1 MSPEIIIS
9 DKEVVLGDII
19 ILQEG
24 EKVPADARVILSN
37 NLKVDES
44 AFSGES
50 LPVNKISE
58 VLNREYLPT
67 TDQKNIIFKGTN
79 LLTGSG
85 KAVVIATG
93 IKTEIGKIANEIA
106 SIDTEIPLKKNIRY
120 LSRAIIIV
128 VAFLNVVLFIEGLLY
143 GRNIREMFATLVS
156 LSVSVI
162 PEGLPIVMTLI
173 LATGVWRMSK
183 RNALVRRLQA
193 VEALGQAEVI
203 AVDKTGTITK
213 NEIVVQKV
221 FADNKF
227 FDIGGEGYEPKGKV
241 KVDGK
246 LVEPL
251 NHPELI
257 FAVKNAALCV
267 GARMAFLEKENR
279 WIARGDPTEASLLV
293 LAQKI
298 GFHKDILEQESP
310 AVADFPF
317 DYHLRYRASL
327 RKISNKNFLIVIGA
341 PENILKIS
349 NKIWHNGKRCGFLK
363 EEKRELESIF
373 EKMSEEGL
381 RVVAM
386 GISSN
391 PDKNISQEKIKEIT
405 FRFFWDEGFVA
416 SRSVRGNEQ
425 GD

>member
-1 MSPEIIIS
+1 MQSNWYAKSIQDVFEATKSNEQGLSDQEAERRLKEYGLNKLPEEKPDGILIIFLRQFKSSLIYILLFAGVIVFALGETVDGIIILFVLVFNAVVGAMQEGRAQNTLLALKKYTETRTTVLRDSKEIIIS
-9 DKEVVLGDII
+9 AKEVVLGDII

-203 AVDKTGTITK
+203 AVDKK
-213 NEIVVQKV
+213 
-221 FADNKF
+221 
-227 FDIGGEGYEPKGKV
+227 
-241 KVDGK
+241 
-246 LVEPL
+246 
-251 NHPELI
+251 
-257 FAVKNAALCV
+257 
-267 GARMAFLEKENR
+267 
-279 WIARGDPTEASLLV
+279 
-293 LAQKI
+293 
-298 GFHKDILEQESP
+298 
-310 AVADFPF
+310 
-317 DYHLRYRASL
+317 
-327 RKISNKNFLIVIGA
+327 
-341 PENILKIS
+341 
-349 NKIWHNGKRCGFLK
+349 
-363 EEKRELESIF
+363 
-373 EKMSEEGL
+373 
-381 RVVAM
+381 
-386 GISSN
+386 
-391 PDKNISQEKIKEIT
+391 
-405 FRFFWDEGFVA
+405 
-416 SRSVRGNEQ
+416 
-425 GD
+425 